1 MNRGLSVV
9 DTLKILK
16 NDQLTTEEL
25 FKSRVLGWCIEWVRT
40 IFKRRNHM
48 FFCILIVQANDIICS
63 FKHSSSFLMTLWM
76 RRLRAVEV
84 LVGTKW

>member
-40 IFKRRNHM
+40 IFQMQKSY
-48 FFCILIVQANDIICS
+48 ILLHLLYKLTVS
-63 FKHSSSFLMTLWM
+63 FIASSILPRF
-76 RRLRAVEV
+76 
-84 LVGTKW
+84 